1 MADSVDIA
9 QIQKTITAPRAAS
22 LGDYLELTKPRLS
35 LLVLFSALVGLC
47 QAMGGTPELAIAFH
61 LLVGT
66 ALAAGGASALNM
78 FLERDSDARMQ
89 RTENRPLPTGRL
101 SEAEVKNFGI
111 AVSIAG
117 IVYLAL
123 FCNSAAAFLGA
134 LTVVTYVTCYTPLK
148 KISSVSTV
156 VGAVPGALPILI
168 GWSASGRA
176 ITSEAWILFSI
187 LFLWQLPHFLAIAW
201 RYREDY
207 ARAGYAMLPVED
219 PGGMSTARQV
229 ILQTMGLIAASL
241 TPAFFGN
248 AGALYFYSA
257 LGLGVLFLTFGIL
270 FAIKRDNHRARSL
283 FIASIVYLPL
293 LLAFLTADAVVS

>member
-9 QIQKTITAPRAAS
+9 QIRKTITTSRVAS
-22 LGDYLELTKPRLS
+22 LGDYFELTKPRLS

-47 QAMGGTPELAIAFH
+47 LAMGGLPELGIAFH
-61 LLVGT
+61 LLLGT

-78 FLERDSDARMQ
+78 FLERDSDALMK

-101 SEAEVKNFGI
+101 SEVEVKNFGI
-111 AVSIAG
+111 SVSLAG
-117 IVYLAL
+117 VLYLAL
-123 FCNSAAAFLGA
+123 FCNPTAAFLGA
-134 LTVVTYVTCYTPLK
+134 LTVVTYVAFYTPLK

-156 VGAVPGALPILI
+156 VGAVPGALPTLI

-176 ITSEAWILFSI
+176 INSEAWILFSI

-207 ARAGYAMLPVED
+207 AQAGYAMLPIED
-219 PGGMSTARQV
+219 PRGMSTARQV

-257 LGLGVLFLTFGIL
+257 LGLGVVFLTFGVL
-270 FAIKRDNHRARSL
+270 FAIERTNHRARSL